1 MRKASHKRSQ
11 NGSGEKP
18 QASCYFW
25 KWADNDLSGKPT
37 EVHADL
43 LRGVQHPALQTFDAR
58 PVLTVIEQLANGS
71 PAADRDEWTWSVAP
85 ANQVQRA
92 QFIFLTCP
100 RSIDFK
106 AMHRVLARQ
115 LLPLG
120 VSCFDEGM
128 GMLGDW
134 FPPKLNEFQWGAWP
148 GENIYDITPD
158 DLPVLIKRIPAQS
171 PSRFAILTNRRTHF
185 VQCML
190 KGRRYVVEWRE
201 NHDVRDFTKF
211 DHWKAQDQKR
221 MAAFT
226 VPYTPRGI
234 PRDKDPD
241 FLTFADTVKIFRAF
255 LLQQP
260 RPAHYHWRNIN
271 AELP

>member
-1 MRKASHKRSQ
+1 MRKTSHTRFQ

-25 KWADNDLSGKPT
+25 KWADNDLPGKPT

-71 PAADRDEWTWSVAP
+71 PAADRDEWTWSVVP

-100 RSIDFK
+100 RSNDFK
-106 AMHRVLARQ
+106 AMHRLLNRQ

-120 VSCFDEGM
+120 VTCFDEGM

-134 FPPKLNEFQWGAWP
+134 FPPKLSEFQWGAWQ
-148 GENIYDITPD
+148 I
-158 DLPVLIKRIPAQS
+158 
-171 PSRFAILTNRRTHF
+171 
-185 VQCML
+185 
-190 KGRRYVVEWRE
+190 GR
-201 NHDVRDFTKF
+201 
-211 DHWKAQDQKR
+211 
-221 MAAFT
+221 
-226 VPYTPRGI
+226 
-234 PRDKDPD
+234 
-241 FLTFADTVKIFRAF
+241 
-255 LLQQP
+255 
-260 RPAHYHWRNIN
+260 AHV
-271 AELP
+271 